1 MQGALVQVIEK
12 KQLLLERL
20 NDGVAHVLDI
30 YKSLPNPNIMVYE
43 LWTAKDVLS
52 HLTFWHESFARNVS
66 DLVQDIKPTPLKGK
80 LSDLNQAGV
89 DAMKA
94 YSLEVVMERLAIAQK
109 TIWDNILSPKIV
121 LIPYKKGSRDY
132 TPEEHLEIVINH
144 INQHLKDVVKVSH
157 S

>member
-1 MQGALVQVIEK
+1 MSKVIEK
-12 KQLLLERL
+12 RRLLLEQL
-20 NDGVAHVLDI
+20 NDVVAHLLDI
-30 YKSLPNPNIMVYE
+30 YKSMPDPNIMVYE

-66 DLVQDIKPTPLKGK
+66 DLVRDIKPTPLKGR

-89 DAMKA
+89 DAMKP
-94 YSLEVVMERLAIAQK
+94 YSLGVVMERLEMAQK
-109 TIWDNILSPKIV
+109 TIGDSILSTKIA

-144 INQHLKDVVKVSH
+144 ISQHIQDVVKVSH

>member
-1 MQGALVQVIEK
+1 MSEATEK
-12 KQLLLERL
+12 RRLLLEQL
-20 NDGVAHVLDI
+20 NDVVVHLLDI
-30 YKSLPNPNIMVYE
+30 YKGMPNPDIMVYE

-66 DLVQDIKPTPLKGK
+66 DLAQDIKPTPLKGK

-89 DAMKA
+89 DAMKT
-94 YSLEVVMERLAIAQK
+94 YSLEVIMERLEIAQK
-109 TIWDNILSPKIV
+109 TICNNILNTRIV

-132 TPEEHLEIVINH
+132 IPEEHLEIVINH
-144 INQHLKDVVKVSH
+144 ISQHLQDVVKISH